1 MALAMIAT
9 IPPRGHVAEASAS
22 LEAGGGYTLRVGTA
36 EFGNGTTTV
45 HTQIAATVLGTEP
58 ERITVHQSDT
68 DAVGYDTGAFGSAGS
83 VVAGRAVHAAATE
96 LRRQILDRA
105 AALTGVTGGQLGVQ
119 CGQLLVKL
127 TEIAPLTRADRRP
140 AGPLRREADERVALQ
155 PRGTRAGQR
164 DPGRNRAAPPPTTD
178 VTRPPLA
185 ASRTALTHWTI
196 PGSWYV

>member
-45 HTQIAATVLGTEP
+45 HTQIAATLLGTEP
-58 ERITVHQSDT
+58 ERITLHQSDT

-83 VVAGRAVHAAATE
+83 VVAGRAVHAATTE

-105 AALTGVTGGQLGVQ
+105 AALTGGAVRTAARQ
-119 CGQLLVKL
+119 
-127 TEIAPLTRADRRP
+127 ADRDSSADSRRP
-140 AGPLRREADERVALQ
+140 S
-155 PRGTRAGQR
+155 TSW
-164 DPGRNRAAPPPTTD
+164 APSA
-178 VTRPPLA
+178 R
-185 ASRTALTHWTI
+185 SR
-196 PGSWYV
+196 

>member
-58 ERITVHQSDT
+58 ERITLHQSDT

-83 VVAGRAVHAAATE
+83 VVAGRARARGRDRTAPPNPGPRGRPD
-96 LRRQILDRA
+96 RRH
-105 AALTGVTGGQLGVQ
+105 
-119 CGQLLVKL
+119 
-127 TEIAPLTRADRRP
+127 RRP
-140 AGPLRREADERVALQ
+140 AGGAV
-155 PRGTRAGQR
+155 
-164 DPGRNRAAPPPTTD
+164 
-178 VTRPPLA
+178 
-185 ASRTALTHWTI
+185 RTAARQADRDSSADSRRPST
-196 PGSWYV
+196 SWAPSARSR